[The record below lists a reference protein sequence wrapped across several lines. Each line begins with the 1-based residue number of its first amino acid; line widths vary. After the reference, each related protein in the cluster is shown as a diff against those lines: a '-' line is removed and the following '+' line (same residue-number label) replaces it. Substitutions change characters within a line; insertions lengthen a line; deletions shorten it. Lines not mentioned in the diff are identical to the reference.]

1 VDGPFQVEVQD
12 GGRFV
17 YVSNPRDS
25 IGRAL
30 FWKGIYGDWESETI
44 GVFQAL
50 AKNASIV
57 LDIGA
62 NTGVYSLLA
71 CSVNDSVR
79 VVAFEPVPR
88 IHQLLRQNIKASN
101 FGDRCDARAFAVSNR
116 DGEVDFH
123 VPFADVPTSASMH
136 PEGFRGVAGE
146 LIRVP
151 TVTVDTVA
159 ASLGQ
164 IDLCK
169 IDVEGFEDQVLEGMT
184 ETLANDAPSL
194 VFECN
199 VDGPYERLDAILK
212 ANGYRLFH
220 LEASGPQPVSAVTP
234 DQTDR
239 ARNYLAAKRKSDL
252 EVVERSMN
260 HQEASHP

>member
-1 VDGPFQVEVQD
+1 
-12 GGRFV
+12 
-17 YVSNPRDS
+17 
-25 IGRAL
+25 
-30 FWKGIYGDWESETI
+30 
-44 GVFQAL
+44 
-50 AKNASIV
+50 
-57 LDIGA
+57 
-62 NTGVYSLLA
+62 
-71 CSVNDSVR
+71 

-88 IHQLLRQNIKASN
+88 IHQLLRQNIEASN
-101 FGDRCDARAFAVSNR
+101 FGDRCEARSSAVSNR
-116 DGEVDFH
+116 DGEVEFH

-136 PEGFRGVAGE
+136 AEGFRGVAGE

-159 ASLGQ
+159 PSLGR

-184 ETLANDAPSL
+184 QTLANDAPSL

-220 LEASGPQPVSAVTP
+220 LEPSGPQPVIAVTP
-234 DQTDR
+234 DRTDK
-239 ARNYLAAKRKSDL
+239 ARNYLAVKRISDI
-252 EVVERSMN
+252 EVVKTLTN
-260 HQEASHP
+260 HREVSHP